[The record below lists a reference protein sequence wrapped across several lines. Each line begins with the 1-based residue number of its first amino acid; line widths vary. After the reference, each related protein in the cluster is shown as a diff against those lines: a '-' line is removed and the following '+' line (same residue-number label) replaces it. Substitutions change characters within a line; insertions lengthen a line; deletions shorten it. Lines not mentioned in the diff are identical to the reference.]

1 MNTKGITKLKAKQ
14 RLLREEWQLIKVMA
28 DTFEN
33 QKRLRSLEKRG
44 KRIKIM
50 IEVFEG
56 KEKQSNLI

>member
-44 KRIKIM
+44 RRIKIM